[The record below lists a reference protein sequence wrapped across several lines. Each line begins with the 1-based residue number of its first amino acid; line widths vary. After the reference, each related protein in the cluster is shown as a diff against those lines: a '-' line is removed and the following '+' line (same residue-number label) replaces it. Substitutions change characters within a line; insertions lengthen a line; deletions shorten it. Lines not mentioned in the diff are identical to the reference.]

1 MHARHAIAASVKLD
15 RSYKCAQ
22 DPRPNLLA
30 RDRAAAAA
38 AAAVLLVRALDGLA
52 PLLALAALLVLPEV
66 DAARVL
72 GPGAGVVLVELPEP
86 AVAAVSRAATAVGR
100 ANAIDATRGDETR
113 SWVLYFF
120 ILGRRGKTRI
130 QK

>member
-1 MHARHAIAASVKLD
+1 MCTGGPQPI
-15 RSYKCAQ
+15 
-22 DPRPNLLA
+22 LLA

-52 PLLALAALLVLPEV
+52 SFFALASFLILAEV

-86 AVAAVSRAATAVGR
+86 AVAAVSRAAAVVGR
-100 ANAIDATRGDETR
+100 ANAIDAPRGDETR
-113 SWVLYFF
+113 SWVLYFSN
-120 ILGRRGKTRI
+120 LGRRGKTRI

>member
-1 MHARHAIAASVKLD
+1 MCTGGPQPI
-15 RSYKCAQ
+15 
-22 DPRPNLLA
+22 LLA

-52 PLLALAALLVLPEV
+52 PLLALAALLVLAEV

-72 GPGAGVVLVELPEP
+72 GPGARVVLVELPEP
-86 AVAAVSRAATAVGR
+86 AVAAVSRAAAVVGR
-100 ANAIDATRGDETR
+100 AKAIDAPRGDETR
-113 SWVLYFF
+113 SWVLYFSN
-120 ILGRRGKTRI
+120 LGRRGKTRI